1 MFTRTQSYWEI
12 EMDIEDVRVSLDR
25 AGDGTKIITI
35 KDLITGEIV
44 VEADSFEKLF
54 DRLWILFERYEQIKK
69 KKIRIMTKKMKRI
82 KA

>member
-1 MFTRTQSYWEI
+1 
-12 EMDIEDVRVSLDR
+12 MDIEDVRISLDR
-25 AGDGTKIITI
+25 AENGTKIITI
-35 KDLITGEIV
+35 KDLVTGEIV

-54 DRLWILFERYEQIKK
+54 DRLWRWFERYEQIKN